1 VTLGEAAAEA
11 SALAEAGDERKL
23 ADHRKQWEDELEGAA
38 RSGDFRE
45 RAIAYRAIGQFRWRQ
60 KNELLQRGLE
70 DESPACRGSALV
82 SIELLSR
89 DHPGLVN
96 QLRPLLHRLLNSDG
110 NEAVRRLAAVCLAHG
125 SPNRETIV
133 LLEHLGE
140 DDELSRELQ
149 AVAKRVAQTLRRK
162 SAARN

>member
-1 VTLGEAAAEA
+1 VNLAEAAAEA
-11 SALAEAGDERKL
+11 SALAEAGEERKL
-23 ADHRKQWEDELEGAA
+23 ADLRKQWEDELEGAA

-125 SPNRETIV
+125 SPNRDTIV

>member
-1 VTLGEAAAEA
+1 
-11 SALAEAGDERKL
+11 
-23 ADHRKQWEDELEGAA
+23 
-38 RSGDFRE
+38 
-45 RAIAYRAIGQFRWRQ
+45 
-60 KNELLQRGLE
+60 
-70 DESPACRGSALV
+70 V

-125 SPNRETIV
+125 SPNRDTIV

-149 AVAKRVAQTLRRK
+149 SVAKRVAQTLRRK
-162 SAARN
+162 SAQR

>member
-1 VTLGEAAAEA
+1 MTLAEAAADAADLAQRGSERE
-11 SALAEAGDERKL
+11 LAEL
-23 ADHRKQWEDELEGAA
+23 RKQWEDELEGAA

-60 KNELLQRGLE
+60 KTELLRRGLE

-96 QLRPLLHRLLNSDG
+96 QLRPLLHRLLNADG

-133 LLEHLGE
+133 LLEHLGQ

-162 SAARN
+162 SAAR

>member
-1 VTLGEAAAEA
+1 VTLAEAAAEA
-11 SALAEAGDERKL
+11 GALAEAGDERKL
-23 ADHRKQWEDELEGAA
+23 AGLRKQWEDELEGAA
-38 RSGDFRE
+38 RSADFRE

-133 LLEHLGE
+133 LLEHLGQN
-140 DDELSRELQ
+140 DELSRELQ

-162 SAARN
+162 SAQRS

>member
-1 VTLGEAAAEA
+1 VTLAEAAAEA
-11 SALAEAGDERKL
+11 SALAEAGDERRL
-23 ADHRKQWEDELEGAA
+23 ADLRKQWEDELEGAA
-38 RSGDFRE
+38 RSTDFRE

-96 QLRPLLHRLLNSDG
+96 TLRPLLHRLLNSDG

-125 SPNRETIV
+125 SPNRDTIV
-133 LLEHLGE
+133 LLEHLGD
-140 DDELSRELQ
+140 DDELSAELRN
-149 AVAKRVAQTLRRK
+149 ATKRVAQTLKRK
-162 SAARN
+162 TAQR

>member
-1 VTLGEAAAEA
+1 LTLAEAAAEA
-11 SALAEAGDERKL
+11 SGLAEQGSEREL
-23 ADHRKQWEDELEGAA
+23 AELRKQWEDELEGAI
-38 RSGDFRE
+38 RSTDFRE

-60 KNELLQRGLE
+60 KPELLRRGLE
-70 DESPACRGSALV
+70 DDSPACRGSALV

-96 QLRPLLHRLLNSDG
+96 SMRPLLHRLVNADP
-110 NEAVRRLAAVCLAHG
+110 NEAVRRLAAVCLSHG

-140 DDELSRELQ
+140 DDEAPGELRS
-149 AVAKRVAQTLRRK
+149 VAKRVAQTLKRK
-162 SAARN
+162 TAR

>member
-1 VTLGEAAAEA
+1 VTLAEAAAEA

-23 ADHRKQWEDELEGAA
+23 ADLRKEWEDELEGAA
-38 RSGDFRE
+38 RSADFRE

-149 AVAKRVAQTLRRK
+149 SVAKRVAQTLRRK
-162 SAARN
+162 SAAR

>member
-1 VTLGEAAAEA
+1 LTLAEAAADAADLAQRGSERE
-11 SALAEAGDERKL
+11 LAEL
-23 ADHRKQWEDELEGAA
+23 RKQWEDELEGAA

-60 KNELLQRGLE
+60 KTELLRRGLE

-96 QLRPLLHRLLNSDG
+96 QLRPLLHRLLNADG

-133 LLEHLGE
+133 LLEHLGQ

-162 SAARN
+162 SAAR

>member
-1 VTLGEAAAEA
+1 LTLAEAAAEA
-11 SALAEAGDERKL
+11 GALAEAGEERKL
-23 ADHRKQWEDELEGAA
+23 ADLRKEWEDELEGAA
-38 RSGDFRE
+38 RSADFRE

-125 SPNRETIV
+125 SPNRDTIV

-149 AVAKRVAQTLRRK
+149 SVAKRVAQALRRK
-162 SAARN
+162 SAQR

>member
-1 VTLGEAAAEA
+1 LTLAEAAAEA
-11 SALAEAGDERKL
+11 GALAEAGDERKL
-23 ADHRKQWEDELEGAA
+23 ADLRKQWEDELEGAA
-38 RSGDFRE
+38 RSADFRE

-125 SPNRETIV
+125 SPNRDTIV

-149 AVAKRVAQTLRRK
+149 SVAKRVAQTLRRK
-162 SAARN
+162 SAQR

>member
-23 ADHRKQWEDELEGAA
+23 ADLRKQWEDELEGAA

-149 AVAKRVAQTLRRK
+149 AVAKRGAQTLRRK

>member
-1 VTLGEAAAEA
+1 VTLAEAAAEA
-11 SALAEAGDERKL
+11 GALAEAGDERKL
-23 ADHRKQWEDELEGAA
+23 ADLRKQWEDELEGAA
-38 RSGDFRE
+38 RSADFRE

-133 LLEHLGE
+133 LLEHLGQN
-140 DDELSRELQ
+140 DELSRELQ

-162 SAARN
+162 SAQRS

>member
-1 VTLGEAAAEA
+1 VTLAEAAAEA

-23 ADHRKQWEDELEGAA
+23 ADLRKQWEDELEGAA

-70 DESPACRGSALV
+70 DDSPACRGSALV

-133 LLEHLGE
+133 LLEHLGQ

-149 AVAKRVAQTLRRK
+149 SVAKRVAQTLRRK
-162 SAARN
+162 SAAR

>member
-1 VTLGEAAAEA
+1 VSLTEAAAEA
-11 SALAEAGDERKL
+11 SALAEAGDERRL
-23 ADHRKQWEDELEGAA
+23 ADLRKQWEDELEGAA
-38 RSGDFRE
+38 RSADFRE

-60 KNELLQRGLE
+60 KNELLQRGLG

-96 QLRPLLHRLLNSDG
+96 QLRPLLHRLLNADD

-125 SPNRETIV
+125 SPNRDTIV
-133 LLEHLGE
+133 LLEHMGE
-140 DDELSRELQ
+140 NDELSRELQ